1 MTAEELKRIFSRNLK
16 NVMDSCGKTQKDIV
30 DDLNFRQATVSD
42 WLNGKKYPRMDKV
55 EMLAKYFNV
64 PITALIQKSNGI
76 VLTAAEQ
83 QLVEKYRQLDDDG
96 RAEVDIIID
105 AKLQVQKAK
114 SKDTRGKAI

>member
-64 PITALIQKSNGI
+64 PITALIQRSNDVI
-76 VLTAAEQ
+76 LTAAEQ